1 MSTVGQIYVNATAA
15 LHDPEHHYAVE
26 MQVKQ

>member
-1 MSTVGQIYVNATAA
+1 MTTVQQTYDNATAA
-15 LHDPEHHYAVE
+15 LHDPEHHYAME

>member
-1 MSTVGQIYVNATAA
+1 MSTVQQTYVNATAA
-15 LHDPEHHYAVE
+15 LHDPEHHYTVE